1 MAKKLWGARFTKEID
16 KDFFQ
21 FQKSIQYDYK
31 LAKYDIYHSLI
42 HVLAL
47 ADAKILSKPET
58 KKLISSLKEILKEIE
73 ANKFKPNLESED
85 IHTDIQNR
93 IEKKIGRLALKL
105 HTLRSR
111 NDMIVFDEKF
121 YSSDKASEIVDNL
134 RKTIA
139 SLKYLSNQY
148 KNIDIVGY
156 THSQRAQKIKF
167 SDYIGAFIKMFGNDL
182 ERLSNF
188 QNNLIIY
195 IGSGAFKG
203 TTLLKNY
210 KTAIKKANGILRFKT
225 GKIKVVDNP
234 ACNVSDR
241 DFIVEFLSILANLQ
255 MHLSRI
261 CEDFILYSTKEFN
274 YLELPEEFCT
284 GSSLM
289 PHKKNP
295 DFLELVRG
303 YTGRIYGG
311 LISILVT
318 MKGLPLTYN
327 RDMQLDKKPLFSCVE
342 IIEAELKLMAKFI
355 KEIKLNKEVIKI
367 ALKDKSLYT
376 VDLVESLVKDNGM
389 PFKKA
394 YDIVG
399 KSIKNK

>member
-21 FQKSIQYDYK
+21 FQKSIEYDYK
-31 LAKYDIYHSLI
+31 LAKYDVYHSII

-47 ADAKILSKPET
+47 ADAKILSRPET
-58 KKLISSLKEILKEIE
+58 KKLISSLKEILKEIDS
-73 ANKFKPNLESED
+73 NKFKPNLESED

-111 NDMIVFDEKF
+111 NDMVVFDEKF
-121 YSSDKASEIVDNL
+121 YSSDKASEIVGNL
-134 RKTIA
+134 RKTIS

-156 THSQRAQKIKF
+156 THTQRAQKIKF
-167 SDYIGAFIKMFGNDL
+167 SNYIGAFIGMFENDL

-188 QNNLIIY
+188 QNNLVIY

-203 TTLLKNY
+203 TMLSKNY
-210 KTAIKKANGILRFKT
+210 KSAIKKANSVLKFVT
-225 GKIKVVDNP
+225 NKIKVVDNS

-241 DFIVEFLSILANLQ
+241 DFIIEFLGILANLQ
-255 MHLSRI
+255 MHLSRL

-311 LISILVT
+311 LVSILVT

-342 IIEAELKLMAKFI
+342 IIEDELKLMAKFI
-355 KEIKLNKEVIKI
+355 KGIKLNKEVIKI
-367 ALKDKSLYT
+367 ALEDKSLYT
-376 VDLVESLVKDNGM
+376 VDLVESLVKDKGI

-394 YDIVG
+394 YDRVG